1 MNPAADHIIQLEGV
15 HKSFGAQHVLRG
27 IDLGIP
33 RGRITVIIG
42 RSGGGKSVI
51 LKHMIG
57 LIKPDQGRVLLDG
70 ENITVMDDRQLNDIR
85 RRFGMLFQ
93 DAALFDSMNVLEN
106 VAFPLRE
113 HTELDDKIVDIAV
126 RMKLG
131 LVGLSGFENRL
142 PRELSG
148 GQAKRVAFARAI
160 ALDPEVLFCDEP
172 SAGLDPRIG
181 RGIDDLILNLN
192 KAFNMAVVVVT
203 HEMESVKVIADRIVM
218 LVARAGG
225 AKVAFSGSYEEMKR
239 CEDPEVAAFVAREPL
254 KEPRAEAL
262 EILKQLTGEK

>member
-1 MNPAADHIIQLEGV
+1 MNPAADHIIQLDGV

-70 ENITVMDDRQLNDIR
+70 ENLTVMDDRQLNDIR

-93 DAALFDSMNVLEN
+93 DAALFDSMNVLDN

-113 HTELDDKIVDIAV
+113 HTKMSEAEIREAV
-126 RMKLG
+126 AERLR
-131 LVGLSGFENRL
+131 LVGLEGVEAKM
-142 PRELSG
+142 PGQLSG
-148 GQAKRVAFARAI
+148 GMRKRVGLARAI
-160 ALDPEVLFCDEP
+160 ALDPEIILFDEP
-172 SAGLDPRIG
+172 TTGLDPLMTDAINR
-181 RGIDDLILNLN
+181 LIASTQERLGVTAVVISHDI
-192 KAFNMAVVVVT
+192 KGAFRLAHNMA
-203 HEMESVKVIADRIVM
+203 MLYQGRIV
-218 LVARAGG
+218 A
-225 AKVAFSGSYEEMKR
+225 SGSPEEIKGSP
-239 CEDPEVAAFVAREPL
+239 DEVVRQFISG
-254 KEPRAEAL
+254 RAEGPI
-262 EILKQLTGEK
+262 EVI